1 MRPYAHRSAVSGHYS
16 GLDGLSA
23 KEHGLLMRDTRCV
36 TSTFG
41 TLTER
46 RTPTAI
52 RTLLPK
58 PICVYGRE
66 RVLFRVEEMLLHRY
80 RKRPVCA
87 HPRGRLLARLQ
98 SGDAVLRRG
107 LRVPSG
113 LALHPG
119 LPPCRAPRIPRTPSG
134 STRQGGLCEIASRR
148 SGASRSHC
156 PRRRLLRPARRSP
169 SKRCP
174 EDGRCPPRR

>member
-80 RKRPVCA
+80 QEA
-87 HPRGRLLARLQ
+87 T
-98 SGDAVLRRG
+98 G
-107 LRVPSG
+107 LCS
-113 LALHPG
+113 
-119 LPPCRAPRIPRTPSG
+119 
-134 STRQGGLCEIASRR
+134 STRKVAGSA
-148 SGASRSHC
+148 
-156 PRRRLLRPARRSP
+156 PKWRRSP
-169 SKRCP
+169 SERSSSTVWASPPPWSSTLPSTSHTKNTERI
-174 EDGRCPPRR
+174 DSPRRPL